1 MSSLPVFYVRQ
12 KYWANVHLFLQ
23 KALQNWVGCD
33 IIYEKCNESLGNP
46 GDRNGS

>member
-23 KALQNWVGCD
+23 KALHDEAKYD
-33 IIYEKCNESLGNP
+33 II
-46 GDRNGS
+46 